1 MASSIILLDL
11 PSGNVITDFASERDA
26 WDALLS
32 WACDDGLDALAGL
45 SLMRIQDGDPTR
57 IAMEDELVRRV
68 AGELGEVGDGASE
81 KRSTTAGRAAP

>member
-1 MASSIILLDL
+1 MNYLLFCL
-11 PSGNVITDFASERDA
+11 RSGNVITDFASERDA

-32 WACDDGLDALAGL
+32 WARDDGLDALAGL

-68 AGELGEVGDGASE
+68 ADELGEAEDRASGNRSAPVG
-81 KRSTTAGRAAP
+81 RTAP